1 MWPLLSPLTHL
12 EDLREGALTNISGD
26 SVAAGN
32 DRTNGERELRLVLEA
47 VDVRVEEERQRDV
60 RQGLGLLSGHLD
72 RVVEDDAL
80 LRRAGAAAL
89 AEAALLLRRDR
100 LHLE

>member
-1 MWPLLSPLTHL
+1 MRLTWRSWHCKNTEAEAGWAKVSGYGNKMGEMCGGDARCGLSPLTHL

-60 RQGLGLLSGHLD
+60 R
-72 RVVEDDAL
+72 
-80 LRRAGAAAL
+80 
-89 AEAALLLRRDR
+89 
-100 LHLE
+100 